1 MKKHRSKL
9 AAHSFVLIAFAWVW
23 AIITLYPLFVTFSS
37 SLKDNTEIFGSMF
50 KLPAS
55 ANFQNYYDALF
66 NANMLRSIANSLL
79 LAFSTTAM
87 VILIASMASY
97 VLARK
102 QYFFVKPIYFFFL
115 VGVMIPIHTTIIPIS
130 SIAARMGGY
139 DSYWFLILV
148 YTTFQLPQA
157 IFLITGY
164 MQGVSKDL
172 DEAAL
177 IDGCGMFQTLYKII
191 LPVCKPILATVS
203 ILTFVYSYSELVFS
217 VILLSTPGKYPVSR
231 ALLYFT
237 GDYSTRMGPV
247 FASIILAVVPLVATY
262 LIFHEQV
269 QEGMLSGAVKG

>member
-1 MKKHRSKL
+1 
-9 AAHSFVLIAFAWVW
+9 
-23 AIITLYPLFVTFSS
+23 
-37 SLKDNTEIFGSMF
+37 
-50 KLPAS
+50 
-55 ANFQNYYDALF
+55 
-66 NANMLRSIANSLL
+66 
-79 LAFSTTAM
+79 
-87 VILIASMASY
+87 
-97 VLARK
+97 
-102 QYFFVKPIYFFFL
+102 
-115 VGVMIPIHTTIIPIS
+115 
-130 SIAARMGGY
+130 
-139 DSYWFLILV
+139 
-148 YTTFQLPQA
+148 
-157 IFLITGY
+157 

>member
-115 VGVMIPIHTTIIPIS
+115 
-130 SIAARMGGY
+130 GGSD
-139 DSYWFLILV
+139 DSYTHYHYPHFEYSCTYGGLRFL
-148 YTTFQLPQA
+148 
-157 IFLITGY
+157 
-164 MQGVSKDL
+164 
-172 DEAAL
+172 
-177 IDGCGMFQTLYKII
+177 
-191 LPVCKPILATVS
+191 
-203 ILTFVYSYSELVFS
+203 LVFNFGVHHLPAS
-217 VILLSTPGKYPVSR
+217 AGNFSYNW
-231 ALLYFT
+231 LYAR
-237 GDYSTRMGPV
+237 G
-247 FASIILAVVPLVATY
+247 
-262 LIFHEQV
+262 Q
-269 QEGMLSGAVKG
+269 